1 MLPTQ
6 HPDDNR
12 QITPAAVATS
22 FAPPPQRAACT
33 GCGVELPRDA
43 RWCPECR
50 RSAVPHIPGKLASL
64 EKRFVAHLIDMAVPS
79 VGTAMV
85 ASFAINRSMPLA
97 HVARAIALVAWGV
110 WSMYLFSSGMSLG
123 KWLLKIYVINEE
135 GDPPGFW
142 RMVLREWIGKTISL
156 MVFCLGFLSIATDKE
171 NRGWHDKIADTHV
184 VED

>member
-1 MLPTQ
+1 MLSTQ
-6 HPDDNR
+6 HANDNR
-12 QITPAAVATS
+12 QTMPPVGATTL
-22 FAPPPQRAACT
+22 APPQPRSCA
-33 GCGVELPRDA
+33 GCGAMLPADT

-50 RSAVPHIPGKLASL
+50 RSAVPHIPGKLAGL
-64 EKRFVAHLIDMAVPS
+64 EKRFVAHLIDMALPS

-85 ASFAINRSMPLA
+85 ASLAINRSVPWA
-97 HVARAIALVAWGV
+97 DKARAVALLAWGV
-110 WSMYLFSSGMSLG
+110 WSMILFSNGMSPG

-142 RMVLREWIGKTISL
+142 RMVAREWIGKPISML
-156 MVFCLGFLSIATDKE
+156 VFGLGYLSVATDKE